1 MIAGHGTLMTARDN
15 ATARDAW
22 NRNAEFWNERMGD
35 GNDFFTV
42 LVWPAVERLLA
53 SRPGDRL
60 LDVACGNGVSSR
72 RLASA
77 GAKVVAFDFSEQMI
91 AAAKERGTAVDYRVV
106 DATDYAA
113 MIRLGEAAFDAALCN

>member
-1 MIAGHGTLMTARDN
+1 MEQTDSLHQGRDFQSCMIAGHGTLMTARDN

-72 RLASA
+72 RLASS

-91 AAAKERGTAVDYRVV
+91 AAARE
-106 DATDYAA
+106 
-113 MIRLGEAAFDAALCN
+113 